1 MIEIVL
7 GWPPSDLSPNARLHW
22 AKLARAKKQYRQA
35 CLSVTKEQ
43 LKNEKNKKNSK
54 NIPERLVLE
63 MTFIPPD
70 RRSYDRD
77 NLVARMKSGIDGLSD
92 ALRIN
97 DKRFNTVISTM
108 DQDYLGGFVKIRILK
123 ETPYGTKSERSSSKD
138 EGIYRQRRES

>member
-22 AKLARAKKQYRQA
+22 AKLAKAKKSYRQK
-35 CLSVTKEQ
+35 CNTVSKHQ
-43 LKNEKNKKNSK
+43 LKKYKYDELPEK
-54 NIPERLVLE
+54 LVLE

-70 RRSYDRD
+70 RRNYDRD
-77 NLVARMKSGIDGLSD
+77 NLVARMKSGIDGLAD

-108 DQDYLGGFVKIRILK
+108 DTDYLGGFVRIRILK
-123 ETPYGTKSERSSSKD
+123 ETPYGTESKESISQD
-138 EGIYRQRRES
+138 EGIYRQRRESKS

>member
-1 MIEIVL
+1 
-7 GWPPSDLSPNARLHW
+7 
-22 AKLARAKKQYRQA
+22 
-35 CLSVTKEQ
+35 
-43 LKNEKNKKNSK
+43 
-54 NIPERLVLE
+54 

-108 DQDYLGGFVKIRILK
+108 DQDRYGGFVRIRILQ
-123 ETPYGTKSERSSSKD
+123 EIPYGTKDQEP
-138 EGIYRQRRES
+138 IRQDTRVQR

>member
-1 MIEIVL
+1 MIEVVL
-7 GWPPSDLSPNARLHW
+7 GWPPSDLSPNKRLHW
-22 AKLARAKKQYRQA
+22 AKVALAKKQYRQA

-54 NIPERLVLE
+54 NIPDRLVLE

-97 DKRFNTVISTM
+97 DK
-108 DQDYLGGFVKIRILK
+108 
-123 ETPYGTKSERSSSKD
+123 
-138 EGIYRQRRES
+138 

>member
-7 GWPPSDLSPNARLHW
+7 GWPPSDLSPNKRLHW
-22 AKLARAKKQYRQA
+22 AKLATAKKEYRKN
-35 CLSVTKEQ
+35 CLSASREQ
-43 LKNEKNKKNSK
+43 LKKYSK
-54 NIPERLVLE
+54 LNNLPERLVLE

-97 DKRFNTVISTM
+97 DKQFNTVISTM

-123 ETPYGTKSERSSSKD
+123 ETPYGTESKRPRNKD
-138 EGIYRQRRES
+138 EGIYRQRRESKS

>member
-1 MIEIVL
+1 MIEVVL
-7 GWPPSDLSPNARLHW
+7 GWPPSDLSPNKRLHW
-22 AKLARAKKQYRQA
+22 AKVASAKKHYRQA

-43 LKNEKNKKNSK
+43 LKKYGKCNNL
-54 NIPERLVLE
+54 PERLVLE

-108 DQDYLGGFVKIRILK
+108 AQDYFGGFVRIRILK
-123 ETPYGTKSERSSSKD
+123 ETPYGTESKESISQD
-138 EGIYRQRRES
+138 EGIYRQRRESKS

>member
-22 AKLARAKKQYRQA
+22 GKVAKAKKIYRQA
-35 CLSVTKEQ
+35 CYSVSKEQ
-43 LKNEKNKKNSK
+43 LKNEKNKKNFK

-77 NLVARMKSGIDGLSD
+77 NLVARMKAGIDGLAD

-97 DKRFNTVISTM
+97 DKQFNTVISTM
-108 DQDYLGGFVKIRILK
+108 DQDYLGGFVRIRILQ
-123 ETPYGTKSERSSSKD
+123 ELPYGTESKRLSSQD
-138 EGIYRQRRES
+138 QGIYRQRRES

>member
-7 GWPPSDLSPNARLHW
+7 GWPPSDLSPNKRLHW
-22 AKLARAKKQYRQA
+22 AKLATAKKQYRKD
-35 CLSVTKEQ
+35 CYSVSKEQ
-43 LKNEKNKKNSK
+43 LKKYRGVTE
-54 NIPERLVLE
+54 NIPEKLVLE

-108 DQDYLGGFVKIRILK
+108 AQDYFGGFVRIRILK
-123 ETPYGTKSERSSSKD
+123 ETPYGTESKESISQD
-138 EGIYRQRRES
+138 EGIYRQRRESKS

>member
-22 AKLARAKKQYRQA
+22 ARLAKAKKEYRA
-35 CLSVTKEQ
+35 ICNSVSKEQ
-43 LKNEKNKKNSK
+43 LKKYKYDSL
-54 NIPERLVLE
+54 PERLVLE

-77 NLVARMKSGIDGLSD
+77 NLVARMKAGIDGLAD

-108 DQDYLGGFVKIRILK
+108 DSDYLGGFVRIRILQ
-123 ETPYGTKSERSSSKD
+123 EIPYGTKDQEPIRQDSRL
-138 EGIYRQRRES
+138 QRRRWE